1 MQQIT
6 LSKWL
11 KFILIG
17 IALCGL
23 VIYTVVFPALGQSI
37 VTQNE
42 EFSYCFWPWL
52 IFIWV
57 TGIPCYIAIVFAW
70 RIATNIGAD
79 QSFSLSNAKLLKWIA
94 ILAAGDA
101 AFFFIGNIIFL
112 FLNMS
117 HPGIVLISFIIV
129 FAGVAISIASAALSH
144 LVMKASVLQ
153 DQSDWTI

>member
-11 KFILIG
+11 KVMLIG
-17 IALCGL
+17 IAVCGL

-37 VTQNE
+37 VAQYE
-42 EFSYCFWPWL
+42 EFSDCFWPWL

-57 TGIPCYIAIVFAW
+57 TAIPCYIAIIFAW

-79 QSFSLSNAKLLKWIA
+79 QSFSLSNAKLLKWIS

-101 AFFFIGNIIFL
+101 AFFFIGNIVFL
-112 FLNMS
+112 ILNMN
-117 HPGIVLISFIIV
+117 HPSIILFSSIIV
-129 FAGVAISIASAALSH
+129 FAGVAISVASAALSH

-153 DQSDWTI
+153 NQSDWTI

>member
-1 MQQIT
+1 MQQAT

-17 IALCGL
+17 VAICGL

-37 VTQNE
+37 ITYNE

-57 TGIPCYIAIVFAW
+57 TGIPCYIAIVLAW

-79 QSFSLSNAKLLKWIA
+79 QSFSLSNAKLLKWIS
-94 ILAAGDA
+94 ILATGDA
-101 AFFFIGNIIFL
+101 AFFFVGNIVFL
-112 FLNMS
+112 TLNMS
-117 HPGIVLISFIIV
+117 HPSIVLFSSIIV
-129 FAGVAISIASAALSH
+129 FAGVAISVASAALSH
-144 LVMKASVLQ
+144 LVMKASDLQ
-153 DQSDWTI
+153 NQSDWTI